1 MQGGGGRASGGPPG
15 GFRDIPVNAL
25 IPNALTVLGLS
36 LGLTAIRLALLD
48 RWEIAV
54 AAIIA
59 AGIVD
64 GLDGRVAR
72 ILKASTAFG
81 AQLDSLSDFLC
92 FGVAPA
98 LMLYLW
104 ALQEGRA
111 AGWAVALIYSV
122 CMALRLARFNA
133 GLANPDRP
141 AWTSKFFTGLPAPAA
156 SIVVLIPMMLSFELG
171 DTVLRQPLLVAFHVV
186 FVALLMV
193 STIPMYAG
201 KGIRVRPDHVLPAL
215 LRKFHQAH
223 SEGRAEVSVWGSGT
237 PRREFL
243 HVDDLARACLFT
255 MQTYDAAGILNV
267 GVGQDLS
274 IAQLAQ
280 LIAEVV
286 GFEGQIVYDASK
298 PDGTPRKLLDVS
310 RLTALGWQ
318 AKIGLRQGIEQSYA
332 WYLEQLA
339 SQASRAS

>member
-1 MQGGGGRASGGPPG
+1 MRRRRHRRL
-15 GFRDIPVNAL
+15 RDIPVNAL
-25 IPNALTVLGLS
+25 IPNALTVLGLC
-36 LGLTAIRLALLD
+36 LGLTAIRFALLD

-104 ALQEGRA
+104 TLQEGRA
-111 AGWAVALIYSV
+111 AGWAVALLYSV

-156 SIVVLIPMMLSFELG
+156 SGVVLIPMMLSFEFG

-201 KGIRVRPDHVLPAL
+201 KGIRVRPDHVLPVLLLVGLLFAL
-215 LRKFHQAH
+215 IA
-223 SEGRAEVSVWGSGT
+223 GYPWYMIPAIGVGY
-237 PRREFL
+237 
-243 HVDDLARACLFT
+243 LATIPFSIRACRRLRA
-255 MQTYDAAGILNV
+255 QTADIDADSGDEEIPV
-267 GVGQDLS
+267 
-274 IAQLAQ
+274 
-280 LIAEVV
+280 E
-286 GFEGQIVYDASK
+286 
-298 PDGTPRKLLDVS
+298 
-310 RLTALGWQ
+310 
-318 AKIGLRQGIEQSYA
+318 
-332 WYLEQLA
+332 
-339 SQASRAS
+339 

>member
-1 MQGGGGRASGGPPG
+1 MRGRHPRR
-15 GFRDIPVNAL
+15 FRDIPVNAL

-133 GLANPDRP
+133 GSSEERR
-141 AWTSKFFTGLPAPAA
+141 
-156 SIVVLIPMMLSFELG
+156 V
-171 DTVLRQPLLVAFHVV
+171 
-186 FVALLMV
+186 
-193 STIPMYAG
+193 G
-201 KGIRVRPDHVLPAL
+201 K
-215 LRKFHQAH
+215 
-223 SEGRAEVSVWGSGT
+223 EGRARWS
-237 PRREFL
+237 PC
-243 HVDDLARACLFT
+243 H
-255 MQTYDAAGILNV
+255 
-267 GVGQDLS
+267 
-274 IAQLAQ
+274 
-280 LIAEVV
+280 
-286 GFEGQIVYDASK
+286 
-298 PDGTPRKLLDVS
+298 
-310 RLTALGWQ
+310 
-318 AKIGLRQGIEQSYA
+318 
-332 WYLEQLA
+332 
-339 SQASRAS
+339 